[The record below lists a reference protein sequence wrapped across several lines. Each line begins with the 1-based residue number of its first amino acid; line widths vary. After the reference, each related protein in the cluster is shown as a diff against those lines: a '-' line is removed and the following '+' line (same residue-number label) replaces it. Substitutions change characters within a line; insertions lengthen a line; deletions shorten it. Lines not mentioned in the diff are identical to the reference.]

1 MKIKKILAAA
11 ITSFILASSMSAE
24 SITIT
29 GIVDP
34 STYQARTVEM
44 YIEGTVDLSAYT
56 LQRSTNGGNNFS
68 SNITLSG
75 TYTDSFVYVSNSST
89 FSTVFGSSGDFANLI
104 TNGNITPTG
113 NDAFRLVDEA
123 TKTTVIDIIG
133 DPTNSSNIFQDG
145 WMYKNDGVGNIVSY
159 DSSSF
164 TFSGNNALD
173 NLSNAETLAAVPFGT
188 YVVPEPNTYAL
199 LAGVFALAS
208 VMLRRRSVK

>member
-1 MKIKKILAAA
+1 MKIKKILTATT
-11 ITSFILASSMSAE
+11 TSFILASSMSAE

-34 STYQARTVEM
+34 STYQARAVEM
-44 YIEGTVDLSAYT
+44 YIDGTVDLSAYT
-56 LQRSTNGGNNFS
+56 LQRSSNGSNNFS
-68 SNITLSG
+68 TNLTLSG
-75 TYTDSFVYVSNSST
+75 TYTDSFVYVANSST

-133 DPTNSSNIFQDG
+133 DPTNSTSIHQDG

-159 DSSSF
+159 DSSAF

-173 NLSNAETLAAVPFGT
+173 NLTNAQTAAAVPFGT
-188 YVVPEPNTYAL
+188 YVVPEPSTYAL
-199 LAGVFALAS
+199 LAGMFALAS
-208 VMLRRRSVK
+208 VMLRRRRS

>member
-56 LQRSTNGGNNFS
+56 LQRSTNGNNSFS

-104 TNGNITPTG
+104 TSGTITPTG

-145 WMYKNDGVGNIVSY
+145 WMYKNDGVGNIASY